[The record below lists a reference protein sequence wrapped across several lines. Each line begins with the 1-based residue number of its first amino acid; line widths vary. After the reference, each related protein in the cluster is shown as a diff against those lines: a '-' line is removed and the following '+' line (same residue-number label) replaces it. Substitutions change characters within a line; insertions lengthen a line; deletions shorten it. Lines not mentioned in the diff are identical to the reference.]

1 MTASTETK
9 RAEELSPART
19 AAALLRHYLGG
30 QRGLML
36 LTVIALGTGLA
47 LNWSWLVAAGVAPLL
62 LALAPCSAMCALDLC
77 MNKMASKPGSGPE
90 KSALPGVTSVP
101 EATAAPM
108 ANEEA
113 RKVT

>member
-19 AAALLRHYLGG
+19 ATALLQHYFGG

-36 LTVIALGTGLA
+36 LTVIALGAGLA
-47 LNWSWLVAAGVAPLL
+47 LNWSWLAAAGVAPLL
-62 LALAPCSAMCALDLC
+62 LALAPCAAMCALGLC
-77 MNKMASKPGSGPE
+77 MNKIASKPGSGPE
-90 KSALPGVTSVP
+90 KSVPPGVTSAP

-108 ANEEA
+108 ANEET